1 MLYYMVYWTYNNS
14 RCFNRY
20 YTVPPEEP
28 NCHLSAEIVSQM
40 SKEFDIERFAAEEKM
55 MIDNFEEETAN
66 KETIDPVLIAS
77 SGPVASAMEV
87 DLQKQ
92 AVSQIL
98 YIYICRKLFLLRFS
112 CRLSYNDNN
121 FCSKL
126 RYKTN

>member
-1 MLYYMVYWTYNNS
+1 MLHYMVYWTYNNL
-14 RCFNRY
+14 RYFDRY

-66 KETIDPVLIAS
+66 KQTIDPVLIAS
-77 SGPVASAMEV
+77 SGPVMSAMEV

-98 YIYICRKLFLLRFS
+98 YIYICRKLFFTMIFLPI
-112 CRLSYNDNN
+112 
-121 FCSKL
+121 K
-126 RYKTN
+126 

>member
-1 MLYYMVYWTYNNS
+1 
-14 RCFNRY
+14 
-20 YTVPPEEP
+20 
-28 NCHLSAEIVSQM
+28 M

-92 AVSQIL
+92 AVSQI
-98 YIYICRKLFLLRFS
+98 
-112 CRLSYNDNN
+112 
-121 FCSKL
+121 
-126 RYKTN
+126 